1 MYNNSNELYHHGVMG
16 MHWGIRRYQPYRKGD
31 KVKGGKEIGKATKV
45 EQRPIG
51 ERIKKAIASV
61 NKIKKEIHKGNEE
74 KAEYKFKMA
83 QLKAAKK
90 EVKKAQRREKE
101 ERIRERIREHREEQR
116 MERQEAEE
124 RRERNWQRA
133 RDIAND
139 AATIGTMLYGA
150 YQLKKSMQGER
161 GVGSPSGGSSPSIT
175 TSSSSSGTRGRLTSY
190 NPNSHGSSSGTSG
203 STLPTITTS
212 GSGSRSGASRPRLTS
227 YNPNDHGQQGHT
239 IQLSPTSTVAA
250 ATAAAGNSTGRTS
263 SRARQAIQNFIN
275 SARSSRQVN
284 RSLDSHSR
292 DRQEALDNNYRRSA
306 DRNSQLVSLQNAIAA
321 ARLNADDSF
330 NGHRSQS
337 SSDRIR
343 ALDSLASRA
352 QSQMNREVGLTANT
366 SAVADQYRR
375 NSTRA
380 GRRQQAASDRVHDI
394 ARAAGMSD
402 TQYRN
407 ASKKDKLKA
416 LAKYLTSNSNSQ
428 MDTLND
434 DLLGRMRG
442 LQSSGNGASQAEI
455 NDIRREL
462 ERLTASHSLSSRHE
476 LYHHGIMG
484 MHWGIRRYQPY
495 RKGERVKGGKEVGEA
510 TKVEQRQDTNAKRSI
525 SSRILALTNK
535 TERDWAKKV
544 KADKKRQKEGFY
556 DSETPE
562 YKTEQERVMRGGISK
577 EYDAATKRLREAEER
592 YRRNPSDKTYRARG
606 DAENAQV
613 DALNRHMEKSGIPRY
628 NDKWIN
634 DKVNSSS
641 ARYNELKRKLD
652 KFDRKHGDKTSQ
664 EYYDRE
670 IAGRSTERNR
680 KGEYVDKKRAE
691 YERLKRER
699 NQLEQPVNSAKMFLD
714 TWESARTKNGSVKNA
729 RAQND
734 SKNFLV
740 KNGIPAKVA
749 SKVVANKSLDELA
762 DMMKDAYRD
771 PSLLRTA
778 KNMTPDELERHL
790 YG

>member
-139 AATIGTMLYGA
+139 AATIGSMLYGA

-161 GVGSPSGGSSPSIT
+161 GVGSPSGGSSPSVT
-175 TSSSSSGTRGRLTSY
+175 TSSGSSGTRGRLTSY
-190 NPNSHGSSSGTSG
+190 NPNNHGSSGGTSG

-227 YNPNDHGQQGHT
+227 YNPNDHGQSGHT

-263 SRARQAIQNFIN
+263 SRARQAIQNLVN

-321 ARLNADDSF
+321 ARSNSYDSF

-343 ALDSLASRA
+343 ALDSLASRV

-462 ERLTASHSLSSRHE
+462 ERLTARHSLSSRNE
-476 LYHHGIMG
+476 LYHHGVLG

-495 RKGERVKGGKEVGEA
+495 PKGMTGRYLGLNRIKMRKSQASFDSKYAKSLNESENFNDPKLGYEKLDDKE
-510 TKVEQRQDTNAKRSI
+510 SW
-525 SSRILALTNK
+525 LTNK
-535 TERDWAKKV
+535 KRHKKNMQINSINQDKYTKVVSPVLATAGLKQNKDYPYLFSKELKDGSTVTAFASHENTPLKNVSGMAKTANKYISN
-544 KADKKRQKEGFY
+544 KASYDKKFIDAFKKEYNKNKDRWRDGY
-556 DSETPE
+556 GLDISDI
-562 YKTEQERVMRGGISK
+562 KIGGVRVESDGSMMFSLYPKYGGIIDGVIK
-577 EYDAATKRLREAEER
+577 ANGKIEDNWGYD
-592 YRRNPSDKTYRARG
+592 D
-606 DAENAQV
+606 
-613 DALNRHMEKSGIPRY
+613 
-628 NDKWIN
+628 
-634 DKVNSSS
+634 
-641 ARYNELKRKLD
+641 
-652 KFDRKHGDKTSQ
+652 
-664 EYYDRE
+664 
-670 IAGRSTERNR
+670 
-680 KGEYVDKKRAE
+680 
-691 YERLKRER
+691 
-699 NQLEQPVNSAKMFLD
+699 
-714 TWESARTKNGSVKNA
+714 
-729 RAQND
+729 
-734 SKNFLV
+734 
-740 KNGIPAKVA
+740 
-749 SKVVANKSLDELA
+749 
-762 DMMKDAYRD
+762 
-771 PSLLRTA
+771 
-778 KNMTPDELERHL
+778 
-790 YG
+790 